1 MTVTILDDTMSSDR
15 TPHTARR
22 AAADPHSWEVSWL
35 PGRPLDYNSAI
46 TAMTLADLAASDHIH
61 AGHRLFPH
69 VESWAAELTLTAP
82 QALTQIASPPTW
94 EEARYGAAPDD
105 PEAGE

>member
-22 AAADPHSWEVSWL
+22 AAADQRSWEVSWL
-35 PGRPLDYNSAI
+35 PGRPLDRNSAI
-46 TAMTLADLAASDHIH
+46 TAMALADLAASDDVH
-61 AGHRLFPH
+61 AGHRLFPN

-82 QALTQIASPPTW
+82 QALTHIASPPSWT
-94 EEARYGAAPDD
+94 EAEAHAEPAD
-105 PEAGE
+105 PEAGG